1 MDNSF
6 LAYVQKLETMAF
18 FSGYALVYTAV
29 LFLSGNKL
37 FKSKFVDRLVLLLPF
52 TYAFVGTLFLGFQ
65 IRKLY
70 PDYSTEHIRLLIQQS
85 YLVIWGLLPIAFWL
99 PVFNKRPVL
108 SLIHSLVFF
117 CVLAGDLFIQFTT
130 HTADDNIVKNDM
142 KVYGASM
149 ILNLGVL
156 GFLAILVTLY
166 AYYRNKQIQH
176 HQTNRLQKRHP

>member
-1 MDNSF
+1 
-6 LAYVQKLETMAF
+6 MAF
-18 FSGYALVYTAV
+18 FSGYALVYTGV

-37 FKSKFVDRLVLLLPF
+37 FKSKFVDKLVLLLPY
-52 TYAFVGTLFLGFQ
+52 TYAFVGALFLGFQ

-70 PDYSTEHIRLLIQQS
+70 PDYSPEHIRLLIQQS
-85 YLVIWGLLPIAFWL
+85 YLVIWGFLSIAFWL

-117 CVLAGDLFIQFTT
+117 CVLAGDLFIQLTT
-130 HTADDNIVKNDM
+130 PSADNNILKNDM

-166 AYYRNKQIQH
+166 TYFKDKQMQH
-176 HQTNRLQKRHP
+176 RHTTRRQKRHP